1 MQHDTRFSDSET
13 DEAMRLPSRKV
24 FVALAAL
31 ALLMLAMAALSS
43 GQVTAPLQRDPVV
56 TNSITIDATTR
67 AARGAEQRIGSF

>member
-31 ALLMLAMAALSS
+31 ALFMLGMAALSS
-43 GQVTAPLQRDPVV
+43 EQVAAPPQRDPVV

-67 AARGAEQRIGSF
+67 ASRGVEQRIGSF

>member
-13 DEAMRLPSRKV
+13 DEAMRLPSCKV

-31 ALLMLAMAALSS
+31 ALLMLVMAALSS

-56 TNSITIDATTR
+56 TNSITIDSTTR
-67 AARGAEQRIGSF
+67 AARGIEQRIGSF